1 MLFTISCFNENL
13 KHLFLL
19 ALAALSLQAQTF
31 SISGH
36 VTDESGAAVPGATVV
51 AQGPVTKSVKSQGD
65 GTYQVNGLKTGTY
78 AVTATAPQL
87 ATPKA
92 LSIQLT
98 STNQTLELRLGILT
112 RAEQVTVAA
121 DGVPT
126 VTTDPAN
133 NASAIVLTG
142 KDLDALADDPEDLQ
156 ADLQAL
162 AGPGAGPGGGSIFI
176 DGFSGGQLPPKESIR
191 EIRIN
196 SNPFTPEYDKLGFGR
211 IEIFTKPGTDKF
223 KGNLGY
229 NFGTDKWNSRNPYS
243 SEKAPLTLHE
253 FENSISGPLT
263 KLSSFTLDLQRQ
275 AVDNGYIS
283 NGVVLDPVTRLP
295 VAFNSIFK
303 TPQRRINVSPRVDY
317 QLTPNVTVTGRYYFS
332 NTQIAGAGIGGFDLI
347 SRGYTL
353 NLFNNTIQL
362 GATVVHGNIVN
373 ETRFQYFGTERSTTP
388 NSTASEIQVLGAFNG
403 GGSTSGNGYD
413 RQDNFEL
420 QNNTSVL
427 KGAHLMR
434 FGIRMRENR
443 DDNISHSNF
452 NGTFTFQSI
461 SQYQLGIASQYSITT
476 GTPELK
482 LHQFDAALFWGDDW
496 RVSQNLTLSYGLRYE
511 NQTNISDHKNFAPRI
526 GLAWAPKGLQ
536 KKKTVIRAGFGIFY
550 DRFALANT
558 LTADRFNGTV
568 QQQYVITNPGTYPNT
583 PALGAQSAQVR
594 QTIDPS
600 LSAPYLLQSAIT
612 LERQVTKT
620 MTISS
625 TYSYSHGVHLLRSL
639 DVNAPRNGIYPLG
652 TSSPVFEATSTGIY
666 NQNRFVVN
674 ASIRPLPQLTLFSY
688 YVISSA
694 KSNTDGL
701 GTFPANP
708 YNWSGE
714 YGPASTDVR
723 HNFLIGG
730 SILARWNIRVSPY
743 VTLQSGAPFDIT
755 AGQDLFGTTL
765 YNGRPGIAPLGR
777 VGAIQTAY
785 GLLDPNPIA
794 GETILPR
801 NFGRGPGQVNF
812 QVRFTKSI
820 GIGPRKE
827 QPASAQNGGP
837 NVANMSQP
845 GGMRGV
851 FGTPSSDRKYTLNI
865 GLATRNLTN
874 HNNPGPI
881 IGNIQSSLFGRAN
894 SINGGPNNEG
904 FSENAS
910 NRKLEL
916 QIKLVW

>member
-1 MLFTISCFNENL
+1 MLCFNKNL
-13 KHLFLL
+13 KHFLL
-19 ALAALSLQAQTF
+19 AALAALSLQAQTL

-36 VTDESGAAVPGATVV
+36 VMDESSSAVPGATVV
-51 AQGPVTKSVKSQGD
+51 AQGPSTKSVKSQAD
-65 GTYQVNGLKTGTY
+65 GTYVITGLKDGAY
-78 AVTATAPQL
+78 SITATAPQL
-87 ATPKA
+87 ATPKPVA
-92 LSIQLT
+92 VKLNGT
-98 STNQTLELRLGILT
+98 SQTVELRLSVMA

-211 IEIFTKPGTDKF
+211 IEIFTKPGADKF

-229 NFGTDKWNSRNPYS
+229 NFGTDKWNSRNPYA

-283 NGVVLDPVTRLP
+283 NGVLLDPVSHLP

-303 TPQRRINVSPRVDY
+303 TPQRRFNISPRMDY
-317 QLTPNVTVTGRYYFS
+317 ALTPNVTLTGRYYFS
-332 NTQIAGAGIGGFDLI
+332 NTTIDGAGIGGFDLT
-347 SRGYTL
+347 SRGYKL
-353 NLFNNTIQL
+353 QLLNNTVQL
-362 GATVVHGNIVN
+362 SATVIHGNVVN
-373 ETRFQYFGTERSTTP
+373 ETRFQYFGAERDAVPNTTTP
-388 NSTASEIQVLGAFNG
+388 EIQVLGAFNSG
-403 GGSTSGNGYD
+403 GATGGNSYD
-413 RQDNFEL
+413 KQNNYEL
-420 QNNTSVL
+420 QNNTSIL

-434 FGIRMRENR
+434 FGVRLRDTQ
-443 DDNISHSNF
+443 DDNISRSNF

-461 SQYQLGIASQYSITT
+461 SQYQQGIASQYSITT

-482 LHQFDAALFWGDDW
+482 VSQFDAAAFWGDDW
-496 RVSQNLTLSYGLRYE
+496 RVSQNFTLSYGMRYE
-511 NQTNISDHKNFAPRI
+511 AQTNIHDHKDIAPRI
-526 GLAWAPKGLQ
+526 GLAWAPKKLQ
-536 KKKTVIRAGFGIFY
+536 KQKTVIRAGFGIFY
-550 DRFALANT
+550 DRFALGNT
-558 LTADRFNGTV
+558 LAADRFNGTV
-568 QQQYVITNPGTYPNT
+568 QQQYVITNPGTYPNA
-583 PALGAQSAQVR
+583 PVLGAQSAQVR
-594 QTIDPS
+594 QVVDANLRS
-600 LSAPYLLQSAIT
+600 PYLMQSAIT
-612 LERQVTKT
+612 LERQLTKT
-620 MTISS
+620 MTLSG
-625 TYSYSHGVHLLRSL
+625 TYSNSHGVHILRSL

-652 TSSPVFEATSTGIY
+652 TSSPVFDATSTGIY
-666 NQNRFVVN
+666 NQNQLVVN
-674 ASIRPLPQLTLFSY
+674 ASIRPVSQLTLFSY
-688 YVISSA
+688 YVINSA
-694 KSNTDGL
+694 KSNSDGL

-708 YNWSGE
+708 YNWAGE
-714 YGPASTDVR
+714 YGPASTDIR
-723 HNFLIGG
+723 HRYLIGG
-730 SILARWNIRVSPY
+730 SLLARWNIRVSPY
-743 VTLQSGAPFDIT
+743 LQLQSGAPFDIT
-755 AGQDLFGTTL
+755 AGQDLFGTTV
-765 YNGRPGIAPLGR
+765 YNARPGIASPGR
-777 VGAIQTAY
+777 AGAIQTAY

-801 NFGRGPGQVNF
+801 NYGRGPGQVNLSL
-812 QVRFTKSI
+812 RFTKSI

-827 QPASAQNGGP
+827 QPASQQGAP

-894 SINGGPNNEG
+894 SLNGGPNNEG

-916 QIKLVW
+916 QVKLVW